1 MSGSYVFGS
10 IADVAQQKG
19 FITADVEY
27 VTHRSSRFHPAD
39 AGDDTEYYDAVNEG
53 VKLSY
58 KGAFNFRV
66 GGELKFNTLMTRLG
80 FSYYGN
86 PYDDGE
92 LKAHKMN
99 ISGGLGYRNKG
110 IFVDVAYV
118 LGLNRDVNFPYRL
131 ADKPNTFANIK
142 DNNGTA
148 VLTVGFKF

>member
-1 MSGSYVFGS
+1 M
-10 IADVAQQKG
+10 
-19 FITADVEY
+19 
-27 VTHRSSRFHPAD
+27 
-39 AGDDTEYYDAVNEG
+39 NLL
-53 VKLSY
+53 KL
-58 KGAFNFRV
+58 F
-66 GGELKFNTLMTRLG
+66 
-80 FSYYGN
+80 
-86 PYDDGE
+86 DDGE